1 MTKKITKQEQ
11 QKQYDEARARYRDR
25 ALNEI
30 LDFGD
35 NSFQYDQ
42 NIHLMYEL
50 STIKQQVADI
60 NERFDLRDGREY
72 ENTFEDSDVYLEH
85 TEDLICMLQEA
96 FDKVIESLRDET
108 FGAHPEPKNY
118 IDPTPTVLPRPGE
131 SITKSLRDLLKSQ
144 RDRSQTDSDPDVDP
158 DKLN

>member
-1 MTKKITKQEQ
+1 MTKKITKQQQ

-50 STIKQQVADI
+50 STIKQQVTNL
-60 NERFDLRDGREY
+60 NERFDLRDGIEY
-72 ENTFEDSDVYLEH
+72 ENTFENDNLYCSD
-85 TEDLICMLQEA
+85 TEDLIKILQEA
-96 FDKVIESLRDET
+96 FDNVIASLRDET
-108 FGAHPEPKNY
+108 FGAHPKPEDYTRDKTK
-118 IDPTPTVLPRPGE
+118 I
-131 SITKSLRDLLKSQ
+131 SKSLRDLLKLQ
-144 RDRSQTDSDPDVDP
+144 RDQRQTDSDPDVDP

>member
-1 MTKKITKQEQ
+1 MNKKLTKHQEEQ
-11 QKQYDEARARYRDR
+11 KKQYDEARARYRDR

-50 STIKQQVADI
+50 STIKQQVADL
-60 NERFDLRDGREY
+60 NERFNLRDGREY
-72 ENTFEDSDVYLEH
+72 ENTFEDADICLEH
-85 TEDLICMLQEA
+85 TEHLIEMLQEA
-96 FDKVIESLRDET
+96 FDKVIASLKDET
-108 FGAHPEPKNY
+108 FGLHPELEDYTRDKTK
-118 IDPTPTVLPRPGE
+118 ISTP
-131 SITKSLRDLLKSQ
+131 LRDLLRSQ
-144 RDRSQTDSDPDVDP
+144 RDQSQTDCDPDQDP

>member
-1 MTKKITKQEQ
+1 MSETISKNNKQRKGYKNMNKKKTKQQQ

-50 STIKQQVADI
+50 STIKQQVADL
-60 NERFDLRDGREY
+60 NERFHLRDGREY
-72 ENTFEDSDVYLEH
+72 ENTFEDTDICLEH
-85 TEDLICMLQEA
+85 TEDLLI
-96 FDKVIESLRDET
+96 F
-108 FGAHPEPKNY
+108 
-118 IDPTPTVLPRPGE
+118 
-131 SITKSLRDLLKSQ
+131 
-144 RDRSQTDSDPDVDP
+144 
-158 DKLN
+158 